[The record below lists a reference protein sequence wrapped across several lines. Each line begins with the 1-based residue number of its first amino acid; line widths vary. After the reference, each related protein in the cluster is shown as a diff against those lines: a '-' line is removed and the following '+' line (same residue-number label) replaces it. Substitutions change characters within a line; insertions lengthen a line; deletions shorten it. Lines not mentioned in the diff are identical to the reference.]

1 MPRMESISDNQ
12 QVLYQL
18 ASGTGGFPIF
28 NNNDF
33 LEGLNKIGKELD
45 ENYILGYA
53 PPNRIHEG
61 GCHTI
66 KVTVERKGVK
76 VRFRSGYCD
85 VKSADLLAGKPEG
98 KALEE
103 RVTASQ
109 PGEIPVSL
117 RAPYFYTEA
126 NLARVNLALEIPA
139 QLLPFEKEKG
149 KLRSVVNV
157 LGIAYREDGA
167 VAARFSDTV
176 KLEMEKGEQKEFS
189 KGPFSYQNTFNIAP
203 GKYNLKVVLGAA
215 NQKFGKYE
223 MPLSIEPFDGKKFH
237 LSGLALSNRLQ
248 PISQLTASLD
258 AALLEERTPLVVK
271 GIELMPSSSNRFKR
285 GDKVGLYV
293 EVYEPLLLSSNPPRV
308 GILYS
313 IFDQKTNQQ
322 VFASNTLP
330 LEDFVQQGNPV
341 IPVGMFLQL
350 DQLQSGN
357 YKLEVK
363 ARDAVGNVSPVHTAD
378 FVLE

>member
-1 MPRMESISDNQ
+1 MENISSNQ
-12 QVLYQL
+12 QILQQL
-18 ASGTGGFPIF
+18 ASGTGGFTIF
-28 NNNDF
+28 NTNDF
-33 LEGLNKIGKELD
+33 LEGLNRVGKELD

-53 PPNRIHEG
+53 PPDRTHEG
-61 GCHTI
+61 GCHAI
-66 KVTVERKGVK
+66 QVKVERKGVK

-85 VKSADLLAGKPEG
+85 VRSGDLLAGKPEG
-98 KALEE
+98 KVLEE

-117 RAPYFYTEA
+117 NAPYFYTEA

-139 QLLPFEKEKG
+139 QMLPFEKEKG
-149 KLRSVVNV
+149 KFRSVVNV

-189 KGPFSYQNTFNIAP
+189 KGSFSYQNTFNIAP
-203 GKYNLKVVLGAA
+203 GKYTLKVALGAA

-223 MPLSIEPFDGKKFH
+223 MPLAIEPFDGKKFH
-237 LSGLALSNRLQ
+237 LSGLALSNKLQ

-271 GIELMPSSSNRFKR
+271 GVELTPSSSNRFKR
-285 GDKVGLYV
+285 GEKVGLYL
-293 EVYEPLLLSSNPPRV
+293 EVYEPLLLGSNPPRV
-308 GILYS
+308 GILYN
-313 IFDQKTNQQ
+313 ILDRKTNQQ
-322 VFASNTLP
+322 VYASNTVP
-330 LEDFVQQGNPV
+330 LEDFIQRGNPV

-363 ARDAVGNVSPVHTAD
+363 ARDGAGNASPVHSTD
-378 FVLE
+378 FVVE

>member
-1 MPRMESISDNQ
+1 MMENVSSNQ
-12 QVLYQL
+12 QVLQQL
-18 ASGTGGFPIF
+18 ASGTGGFTIL
-28 NNNDF
+28 NTNDF
-33 LEGLNKIGKELD
+33 TEGLNRIRQELD

-53 PPNRIHEG
+53 PPDRTHEG

-66 KVTVERKGVK
+66 QVKVERKGVK

-85 VKSADLLAGKPEG
+85 VRSADLLAGKPEG
-98 KALEE
+98 KVLEE
-103 RVTASQ
+103 RAATTQ

-117 RAPYFYTEA
+117 TAPYFYTEA

-139 QLLPFEKEKG
+139 QVLPFEKEKG
-149 KLRSVVNV
+149 KFRSVVNV

-189 KGPFSYQNTFNIAP
+189 KGAFSYQNTFNIAP

-223 MPLSIEPFDGKKFH
+223 MPLAIEPFDGKNFH
-237 LSGLALSNRLQ
+237 ISALALSNKMQ
-248 PISQLTASLD
+248 PLSQLTASLD

-271 GIELMPSSSNRFKR
+271 GVELTPSSNNRFKK
-285 GDKVGLYV
+285 GEKVGLYL
-293 EVYEPLLLSSNPPRV
+293 EVYEPLLTSGFPPRV
-308 GILYS
+308 GILYN
-313 IFDQKTNQQ
+313 IRDRNTNQE

-330 LEDFVQQGNPV
+330 LEPFIQQGNPV
-341 IPVGMFLQL
+341 IPVGMFLQIEK
-350 DQLQSGN
+350 LQSGN

-363 ARDAVGNVSPVHTAD
+363 ARDGAGNVSPVHSAD